1 MLITNQNK
9 RLDTLT
15 NIFNKYIDKK
25 YLMNQLKKKLMEKN

>member
-9 RLDTLT
+9 RPDALI

-25 YLMNQLKKKLMEKN
+25 YLMNQLKKKLMGKN

>member
-9 RLDTLT
+9 RPDALI